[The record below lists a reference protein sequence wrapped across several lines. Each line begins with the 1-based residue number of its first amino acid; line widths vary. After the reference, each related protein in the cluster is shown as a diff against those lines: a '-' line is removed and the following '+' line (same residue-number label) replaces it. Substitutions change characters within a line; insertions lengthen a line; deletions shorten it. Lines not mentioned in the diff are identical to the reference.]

1 MNSPVSSSI
10 GYTMEEILQNPLYIP
25 YYPLVWA
32 DAKDW
37 GNKNE

>member
-1 MNSPVSSSI
+1 
-10 GYTMEEILQNPLYIP
+10 MEEILQNPLYIP
-25 YYPLVWA
+25 YYPLVWV

>member
-10 GYTMEEILQNPLYIP
+10 GYTMEEILQTPLYIP
-25 YYPLVWA
+25 YYPLVWV